1 MSRCAGRRMLGLLC
15 MLSGLAAFA
24 PPALA
29 QAALVI
35 SQVYGGGGNR
45 GATMQNDFV
54 ELFNRG
60 DAPVRLDGLSLQ
72 YASAS
77 GTRWSG
83 RVDLPAQV
91 LQPGQYFLIELASG
105 TGGTKSLPAPDAS
118 GDIALSATAGKLAL
132 VTGGSPIDGR
142 CPAATRIVDLVGYG
156 GADCAETAPLVAL
169 AADRSGMRTG
179 GGCSDSDNNAADFST
194 TAPLPRNSAAAP
206 HE

>member
-1 MSRCAGRRMLGLLC
+1 MRINDSMGRTLMIRCAGRRMLGLLC

-45 GATMQNDFV
+45 GATLKNDFV

-72 YASAS
+72 YAPAS

-83 RVDLPAQV
+83 RVDLPARV
-91 LQPGQYFLIELASG
+91 LQPGQYFLIGLASG
-105 TGGTKSLPAPDAS
+105 TGGTQSLPAPDAS
-118 GDIALSATAGKLAL
+118 GEGPMVLIQEVVQEEFLKSSIQ
-132 VTGGSPIDGR
+132 V
-142 CPAATRIVDLVGYG
+142 
-156 GADCAETAPLVAL
+156 
-169 AADRSGMRTG
+169 
-179 GGCSDSDNNAADFST
+179 
-194 TAPLPRNSAAAP
+194 
-206 HE
+206 